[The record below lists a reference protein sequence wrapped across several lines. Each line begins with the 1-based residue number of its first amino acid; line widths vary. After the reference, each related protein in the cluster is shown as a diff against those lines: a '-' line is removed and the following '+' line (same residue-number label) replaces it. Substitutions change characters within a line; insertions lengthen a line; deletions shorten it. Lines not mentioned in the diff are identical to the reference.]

1 MPLNGVTRLP
11 YDGYMGEADTAAL
24 LETMLNDASSGI
36 DAPAAILL
44 ETVQGEGGL
53 TAASPEW
60 VRRVARIAREH
71 GALLES
77 RLPKGMLVSHFSVLN
92 HLIRVEDG
100 RTPLA
105 LARAFQVPK
114 TTMSHTLAVLERRGL
129 VDLRPNP
136 KDARSKLVWLTGAGR
151 QFRDDA
157 IAALAPDMAA
167 LAVQFD
173 AADIAELTTKL
184 QEVRVFLDRRR
195 DEPD

>member
-1 MPLNGVTRLP
+1 MPESPL
-11 YDGYMGEADTAAL
+11 AL
-24 LETMLNDASSGI
+24 YFGFFNEVGI
-36 DAPAAILL
+36 ISQLS
-44 ETVQGEGGL
+44 T
-53 TAASPEW
+53 
-60 VRRVARIAREH
+60 
-71 GALLES
+71 ALLES